1 MNLFDA
7 ELHPLPL
14 RPGDLEDLRYF
25 GVGGALAPAVD
36 TVTPVTRDGVRSAWD
51 ALAGRATRRLRRA
64 GIAGYAA
71 VGIHPRCIPW
81 RGLEALLAELP
92 DFLGRRHV
100 LAIGAVGLEEGGAR
114 EEAVFVRQLELAG
127 ELRLPVIVHTPWR
140 AKERV
145 TRRTLALLREHELDP
160 VRVLVTRAD
169 QRTVRMIRA
178 CGYAAGL
185 CLSADSGGEPIDQAV
200 QLVRSLGSEGLV
212 LGSGAGE
219 GAGDLLSLP
228 RAAGRMAKAGLS
240 PAVIRRVCGGNA
252 LQLLGLSEAP
262 FHEQRLAARRSAP
275 RRRGGGAT

>member
-14 RPGDLEDLRYF
+14 RRGDLDDLRFF
-25 GVGGALAPAVD
+25 GVSGALAPAGD
-36 TVTPVTRDGVRSAWD
+36 AAAPATREAVSGAWES
-51 ALAGRATRRLRRA
+51 LAAGATRRLRRA
-64 GIAGYAA
+64 GIAGFAA

-100 LAIGAVGLEEGGAR
+100 LALGAIGLEEGGAR
-114 EEAVFVRQLELAG
+114 EEAVFARQLELAR

-145 TRRTLALLREHELDP
+145 TRRALALLREHDLDP
-160 VRVLVTRAD
+160 ARVLVTRAD
-169 QRTVRMIRA
+169 ARTVRMIRA

-185 CLSADSGGEPIDQAV
+185 SLSAGARDPIDEAV
-200 QLVRSLGSEGLV
+200 ALVRSLGPEGLV
-212 LGSGAGE
+212 LGSGAGD

-240 PAVIRRVCGGNA
+240 AAVVRRVCRANA
-252 LQLLGLSEAP
+252 LKLLGLGE
-262 FHEQRLAARRSAP
+262 ELA
-275 RRRGGGAT
+275 GA